1 MRYNIVVLI
10 TVLFK
15 GVQHLTQIVMYGIQ
29 WCVPASFV
37 NPATCTLIHNM
48 KPVIFFSIFPH
59 QFVLFSWF
67 LSYCCDNYI
76 IKHITMNQ
84 ILHLILWCN
93 AETETAF
100 MSKNDLQRVRTWQF
114 FWLNY
119 CFFSSWKYYFDWFK
133 DRKVTCHRCLC
144 FFLENITIRLL
155 VFSKTFSAEFNIL
168 QFLIYCF
175 NTKSCLFH
183 LLTSNVIR
191 VNHNL
196 GQFKFIIDPSF
207 VMLI

>member
-1 MRYNIVVLI
+1 MKKKNVLRYNIVVLI

-37 NPATCTLIHNM
+37 NPATCTLNHNM

-119 CFFSSWKYYFDWFK
+119 RF
-133 DRKVTCHRCLC
+133 
-144 FFLENITIRLL
+144 FFLENITLIDL
-155 VFSKTFSAEFNIL
+155 KTAKL
-168 QFLIYCF
+168 
-175 NTKSCLFH
+175 H
-183 LLTSNVIR
+183 VIDVYAFFWR
-191 VNHNL
+191 
-196 GQFKFIIDPSF
+196 I
-207 VMLI
+207 

>member
-1 MRYNIVVLI
+1 MQNIAHFQSCLKKLTVEEINVLRYNIVVLI

-37 NPATCTLIHNM
+37 NPVTCTLNHNM

-119 CFFSSWKYYFDWFK
+119 W
-133 DRKVTCHRCLC
+133 V
-144 FFLENITIRLL
+144 FFLENITLIDL
-155 VFSKTFSAEFNIL
+155 KTAKL
-168 QFLIYCF
+168 
-175 NTKSCLFH
+175 H
-183 LLTSNVIR
+183 VIDVYAFFWR
-191 VNHNL
+191 
-196 GQFKFIIDPSF
+196 I
-207 VMLI
+207 